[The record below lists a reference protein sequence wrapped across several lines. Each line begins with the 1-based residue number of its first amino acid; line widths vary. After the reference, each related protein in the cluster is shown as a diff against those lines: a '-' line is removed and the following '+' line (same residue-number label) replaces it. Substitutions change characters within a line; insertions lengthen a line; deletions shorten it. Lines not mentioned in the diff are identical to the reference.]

1 MHSLI
6 QDLQFTLRLIRKR
19 VGMAILV
26 LAALG
31 LGIGLNSAIFSAVNA
46 IILRPLP
53 IHDPDRVVW
62 LHSRVNQTGGQ
73 LGTSY
78 ADFLDWKAQSHLFES
93 MAAMYFFSATLSGQ
107 GPPEHIKVVG
117 ISPSGFD
124 VWGIQTAAGRNFTN
138 ADDAPGA
145 NRVVI
150 LTYAFW
156 QHKFGEN
163 PNILGRDLVLDDRQY
178 TIIGV
183 LQPTPIN
190 ALTYPD
196 VYVTNGPLL
205 NQPHIMER
213 DTRWF
218 FPLGRMK
225 PHVSIAQAQAEMDT
239 IASRLASQYPATT
252 KDMGIR
258 VESMTENLTSGN
270 GKPLLLLILASSL
283 MFLLAVLNVM
293 TIFLAGTLERAQE
306 LSVRSALGAPRSILV
321 RQLLLQAL
329 LFAIVGAGLG
339 LLFAKLALVYFLERF
354 PNAAQRF
361 HETNIDLRVIAVTV
375 AMTVCT
381 TLASTLAPAVY
392 AFRLKIGNELRG
404 EPGLFAANRR
414 RPVTRGILILAE
426 VAFAT
431 GLSLVAGLLIKSLY
445 QVEKVD
451 LGFNPHSVFS
461 FQITP
466 PLNRYKEPEKQLT
479 LYKAAVE
486 KLASLPAMQSVS
498 GISSLP
504 LTSQALVNSMDMD
517 SQSALFG
524 KPLLVEEESILPGFF
539 QVMRLP
545 VLEGRDFSNADR
557 QGTSPVVIVDDV
569 LAAKL
574 WPGQDP
580 LGKHL
585 RMALFTGEPGPWR
598 EVIGV
603 VKEIKHFGPERQV
616 KWMQVYVPQYQDPS
630 PTLSFLVNTTLS
642 NDAAKNAALKALQE
656 LDKDL
661 PVESFET
668 LDSYLNR
675 NYLSGRQVSLLLLTT
690 FAGIGI
696 LSAVFGIYGVVA
708 NAVTQRRREIAIR
721 MALGATPA
729 RTAILVS
736 RLGLLATTGG
746 ILIGSAI
753 VISLSRVLSSMLY
766 GVTPLDPTVYLL
778 SATLVILLAIAASI
792 IPVMRLFRLN
802 IQQILRQ

>member
-1 MHSLI
+1 MHPLI

-53 IHDPDRVVW
+53 IHEPDRVVW
-62 LHSRVNQTGGQ
+62 LHSRVNRTGGQ

-107 GPPEHIKVVG
+107 GTPKHIKVVG
-117 ISPSGFD
+117 ISASGFD
-124 VWGIQTAAGRNFTN
+124 VWGIQTASGRNFTN
-138 ADDAPGA
+138 ADDDPGA

-156 QHKFGEN
+156 QHQFGGD
-163 PNILGRDLVLDDRQY
+163 PSILGKDLVLDDRQY
-178 TIIGV
+178 TVIGV

-190 ALTYPD
+190 ALTYSD

-283 MFLLAVLNVM
+283 IFLLAVLNVM
-293 TIFLAGTLERAQE
+293 TIFLAAALERAQE
-306 LSVRSALGAPRSILV
+306 LSVRLALGSPRSTLL

-329 LFAIVGAGLG
+329 MFAVVGAGLG
-339 LLFAKLALVYFLERF
+339 LLFAKLGLVYFLDRF

-361 HETNIDLRVIAVTV
+361 HETNIDLRVIAVTL
-375 AMTVCT
+375 AMTLCT
-381 TLASTLAPAVY
+381 TLASTLVPALY
-392 AFRLKIGNELRG
+392 AFRLEIGNELRG
-404 EPGLFAANRR
+404 EPGSSNRR
-414 RPVTRGILILAE
+414 RSLPRGILILSE
-426 VAFAT
+426 VAFAS
-431 GLSLVAGLLIKSLY
+431 GLALVAGLLIKSLY
-445 QVEKVD
+445 EVEKVD
-451 LGFNPHSVFS
+451 LGFTPHNVLS

-466 PLNRYKEPEKQLT
+466 PLNRYKEPEKQSA
-479 LYKAAVE
+479 LYKAALE
-486 KLASLPAMQSVS
+486 KLGSLPSMQSVS

-504 LTSQALVNSMDMD
+504 LTSQALVNSMDPD
-517 SQSALFG
+517 SQSPLFG

-545 VLEGRDFSNADR
+545 VLEGRDFTNADR
-557 QGTSPVVIVDDV
+557 KDTSPVVILDDV

-574 WPGQDP
+574 WPGQSP

-630 PTLSFLVNTTLS
+630 PALSFVVNTALS
-642 NDAAKNAALKALQE
+642 NDAAKNAALKTLQE
-656 LDKDL
+656 LDRDL

-675 NYLSGRQVSLLLLTT
+675 NYLSGRHASLALLTA
-690 FAGIGI
+690 FAAIGI
-696 LSAVFGIYGVVA
+696 LSALFGIYGVVA

-721 MALGATPA
+721 MALGATPI
-729 RTAILVS
+729 RTAFLVS
-736 RLGLLATTGG
+736 RLGLFATIGG
-746 ILIGSAI
+746 VLIGSAI
-753 VISLSRVLSSMLY
+753 VISLSRLLSSMLY
-766 GVTPLDPTVYLL
+766 GVTALDPAIYIL
-778 SATLVILLAIAASI
+778 SATLVILLAIIASI
-792 IPVMRLFRLN
+792 VPLMRLFRFN

>member
-1 MHSLI
+1 MHPLI

-19 VGMAILV
+19 AGMTILV

-53 IHDPDRVVW
+53 IHEPDRVVW
-62 LHSRVNQTGGQ
+62 LHSRVNRTGGQ

-93 MAAMYFFSATLSGQ
+93 MAAMYFFSATLSGH
-107 GPPEHIKVVG
+107 GPPQHIKVVG
-117 ISPSGFD
+117 ISASGFD
-124 VWGIQTAAGRNFTN
+124 VWGIQTASGRNFTN
-138 ADDAPGA
+138 ADDDPGA

-156 QHKFGEN
+156 QHQFGGD
-163 PNILGRDLVLDDRQY
+163 PSILGKDLVLDDRQY
-178 TIIGV
+178 TVIGV

-190 ALTYPD
+190 VLTQSD

-205 NQPHIMER
+205 DQPHIMER

-283 MFLLAVLNVM
+283 IFLLAVLNVM
-293 TIFLAGTLERAQE
+293 TIFLAAALERAQE
-306 LSVRSALGAPRSILV
+306 LSVRLALGSPRSILL

-329 LFAIVGAGLG
+329 MFAIVGAGLG
-339 LLFAKLALVYFLERF
+339 LLFAKLGLVYFLDRF

-361 HETNIDLRVIAVTV
+361 HETNIDLRVIAVTL
-375 AMTVCT
+375 AMTLCT
-381 TLASTLAPAVY
+381 TLASTLVPALY

-404 EPGLFAANRR
+404 EPGSSNRR
-414 RPVTRGILILAE
+414 RSLPRGILILSE
-426 VAFAT
+426 VAFAS
-431 GLSLVAGLLIKSLY
+431 GLALVAGLLIKSLY
-445 QVEKVD
+445 EVEKVD
-451 LGFNPHSVFS
+451 LGFTPHNVLS

-466 PLNRYKEPEKQLT
+466 PLNRYKEPEKQST

-486 KLASLPAMQSVS
+486 KLGSLPAMQSVS

-504 LTSQALVNSMDMD
+504 LTSQALVNSMDPD
-517 SQSALFG
+517 SQSPLFG

-539 QVMRLP
+539 QVLRLP
-545 VLEGRDFSNADR
+545 VLQGRDFTNADR
-557 QGTSPVVIVDDV
+557 QGTSPVVVVDNV

-574 WPGQDP
+574 WPGQSP

-630 PTLSFLVNTTLS
+630 PAISFVVNTTLS

-656 LDKDL
+656 VDRDL

-668 LDSYLNR
+668 LDGYLNR
-675 NYLSGRQVSLLLLTT
+675 NYLSGRQASLTLLTA

-696 LSAVFGIYGVVA
+696 LSALFGIYGVVA

-721 MALGATPA
+721 MALGATPI
-729 RTAILVS
+729 RTAFLIT
-736 RLGLLATTGG
+736 RLGLFATMGG
-746 ILIGSAI
+746 ILIGSVI
-753 VISLSRVLSSMLY
+753 VISLSRVLSSTLY
-766 GVTPLDPTVYLL
+766 GVTALDPTIYIL
-778 SATLVILLAIAASI
+778 SATLVILLAIVASI
-792 IPVMRLFRLN
+792 VPLVRLFRFN

>member
-1 MHSLI
+1 
-6 QDLQFTLRLIRKR
+6 
-19 VGMAILV
+19 MAILV

-31 LGIGLNSAIFSAVNA
+31 LGIGLNTAIFSAVNA

-53 IHDPDRVVW
+53 IHEPDRVVW

-78 ADFLDWKAQSHLFES
+78 ADFLDWKAQSHLFDS

-107 GPPEHIKVVG
+107 GPPEHIKAVG
-117 ISPSGFD
+117 ISASGFE
-124 VWGIQTAAGRNFTN
+124 VWGIQTISGRNFTN
-138 ADDAPGA
+138 ADDEPGA

-150 LTYAFW
+150 LTHTFW
-156 QHKFGEN
+156 QHKFGGD
-163 PNILGRDLVLDDRQY
+163 PAILGKNLVLDDHQY

-190 ALTYPD
+190 ALNYSD

-218 FPLGRMK
+218 FPLARMK

-239 IASRLASQYPATT
+239 IASRLSFQYPATT

-283 MFLLAVLNVM
+283 IFLLAVLNVM
-293 TIFLAGTLERAQE
+293 TIFLAGALERAQE
-306 LSVRSALGAPRSILV
+306 LSVRLALGSPRSILL

-329 LFAIVGAGLG
+329 MFAIVGAGLG
-339 LLFAKLALVYFLERF
+339 LLFSKLGLVYFLDRF
-354 PNAAQRF
+354 PNAAQRL
-361 HETNIDLRVIAVTV
+361 HETNIDLRVIAVTL
-375 AMTVCT
+375 AMTLST
-381 TLASTLAPAVY
+381 TLASTLVPALY

-404 EPGLFAANRR
+404 EPGSSNRR
-414 RPVTRGILILAE
+414 RSLPRGILILSE
-426 VAFAT
+426 VAFAS
-431 GLSLVAGLLIKSLY
+431 GLALVAGLLLKSLY
-445 QVEKVD
+445 EVEKVD
-451 LGFNPHSVFS
+451 LGFNPHNVLS

-466 PLNRYKEPEKQLT
+466 PLNRYKEPEKQST
-479 LYKAAVE
+479 LYKAALE
-486 KLASLPAMQSVS
+486 KLGSLPAMQSVS

-504 LTSQALVNSMDMD
+504 LTSQALVNSMDPD
-517 SQSALFG
+517 SQSPLFG

-545 VLEGRDFSNADR
+545 VLQGRDFTNADR
-557 QGTSPVVIVDDV
+557 QRTSPVVVVDDV

-574 WPGQDP
+574 WPGQSP

-630 PTLSFLVNTTLS
+630 PVLSFVVNTTLS

-656 LDKDL
+656 VDRDL

-668 LDSYLNR
+668 LDGYLNR
-675 NYLSGRQVSLLLLTT
+675 NYLSGRQASLTLLTA

-696 LSAVFGIYGVVA
+696 LSALFGIYGVVA

-721 MALGATPA
+721 MALGATPI
-729 RTAILVS
+729 RTAFLIT
-736 RLGLLATTGG
+736 RLGLFATIGG
-746 ILIGSAI
+746 IVIGSVI

-766 GVTPLDPTVYLL
+766 GVTALDPTIYIL
-778 SATLVILLAIAASI
+778 SATLVILLAIVASI
-792 IPVMRLFRLN
+792 VPLVRLFRFN

>member
-1 MHSLI
+1 MHPLI

-19 VGMAILV
+19 AGMTILV

-53 IHDPDRVVW
+53 IHEPDRVVW
-62 LHSRVNQTGGQ
+62 LHSRVNRTGGQ

-107 GPPEHIKVVG
+107 GPPEHIKAVG
-117 ISPSGFD
+117 ISASGFD
-124 VWGIQTAAGRNFTN
+124 VWGIQTASGRNFTN
-138 ADDAPGA
+138 ADDEPGA

-156 QHKFGEN
+156 QHQFGGD
-163 PNILGRDLVLDDRQY
+163 PSILGKDLVLDDRQY
-178 TIIGV
+178 TVIGI

-190 ALTYPD
+190 ALTYSD

-239 IASRLASQYPATT
+239 ITSRLASQYPATT

-283 MFLLAVLNVM
+283 IFLLAVLNVM
-293 TIFLAGTLERAQE
+293 TIFLAAALERAQE
-306 LSVRSALGAPRSILV
+306 LSVRLALGSPRSILL

-329 LFAIVGAGLG
+329 MFAIVGAGLG
-339 LLFAKLALVYFLERF
+339 LLFAKLGLVYFLDRF

-361 HETNIDLRVIAVTV
+361 HETNIDLKVIAVTL
-375 AMTVCT
+375 AMTLCT
-381 TLASTLAPAVY
+381 TLASTLVPALY

-404 EPGLFAANRR
+404 EPGSSNRR
-414 RPVTRGILILAE
+414 RSLPRSILILSE
-426 VAFAT
+426 VAFAS
-431 GLSLVAGLLIKSLY
+431 GLALVAGLLIKSLY
-445 QVEKVD
+445 EVEKVD
-451 LGFNPHSVFS
+451 LGFNPHNVFS

-466 PLNRYKEPEKQLT
+466 PLNRYKEPEKQLR

-486 KLASLPAMQSVS
+486 KLGSLPAMQSVS

-504 LTSQALVNSMDMD
+504 LTSQALVNSVDTD
-517 SQSALFG
+517 SQSPLFG

-545 VLEGRDFSNADR
+545 VLEGHDFTNADR
-557 QGTSPVVIVDDV
+557 QGTSPVVVVDDA

-574 WPGQDP
+574 WPGQSP

-616 KWMQVYVPQYQDPS
+616 KWMQLYVPQYQDPS
-630 PTLSFLVNTTLS
+630 PALSFVVNTTLS
-642 NDAAKNAALKALQE
+642 SDAAKNAALRALQE
-656 LDKDL
+656 VDREL

-668 LDSYLNR
+668 LDGYLNR
-675 NYLSGRQVSLLLLTT
+675 NYLSGRQASLTLLTA

-696 LSAVFGIYGVVA
+696 LSALFGIYGVVA

-721 MALGATPA
+721 MALGATPI
-729 RTAILVS
+729 RTAFLVS
-736 RLGLLATTGG
+736 RLGLFATIGG
-746 ILIGSAI
+746 VLIGSVI

-766 GVTPLDPTVYLL
+766 GVTALDPTIYIL
-778 SATLVILLAIAASI
+778 SATLVILLAIIASI
-792 IPVMRLFRLN
+792 VPLMRLFRFN

>member
-19 VGMAILV
+19 AGMTILV

-53 IHDPDRVVW
+53 IHEPDRVVW
-62 LHSRVNQTGGQ
+62 LHSRVNRTGGQ

-107 GPPEHIKVVG
+107 GPPEHIKLVG
-117 ISPSGFD
+117 ISASGFD
-124 VWGIQTAAGRNFTN
+124 VWGIQTASGRNFTN
-138 ADDAPGA
+138 ADDEPGA

-156 QHKFGEN
+156 QHHFGGD
-163 PNILGRDLVLDDRQY
+163 PSILGKDLVLDDRQY
-178 TIIGV
+178 TVIGV

-190 ALTYPD
+190 ALMYSD

-225 PHVSIAQAQAEMDT
+225 PNISIAQAQAEMDT

-270 GKPLLLLILASSL
+270 GKPLLFLILASSL
-283 MFLLAVLNVM
+283 IFLLAVLNVM
-293 TIFLAGTLERAQE
+293 TIFLAGALERAQE
-306 LSVRSALGAPRSILV
+306 LSVRLALGSPRSILL

-329 LFAIVGAGLG
+329 MLAIVGTGLG
-339 LLFAKLALVYFLERF
+339 LLFAKLGLVYFLDRF

-361 HETNIDLRVIAVTV
+361 HETNIDLRVIAVTL
-375 AMTVCT
+375 AMTLCT
-381 TLASTLAPAVY
+381 TLASTLVPALY

-404 EPGLFAANRR
+404 EPGSSNRR
-414 RPVTRGILILAE
+414 GSLPRGILILSE
-426 VAFAT
+426 VAFAS
-431 GLSLVAGLLIKSLY
+431 GLALVAGLLIKSLY
-445 QVEKVD
+445 EVEKVD
-451 LGFNPHSVFS
+451 LGFNPHNVFS

-466 PLNRYKEPEKQLT
+466 PLNRYKEPEKQLS

-486 KLASLPAMQSVS
+486 KLGSLPAMQSVS

-504 LTSQALVNSMDMD
+504 LTSQALVNSMDPD
-517 SQSALFG
+517 SQSPLFG

-545 VLEGRDFSNADR
+545 IFQGRDFTNADR
-557 QGTSPVVIVDDV
+557 QGTSPVVLVDDV

-574 WPGQDP
+574 WPSQSP

-630 PTLSFLVNTTLS
+630 PALSFVVNTTLS

-656 LDKDL
+656 VDRDL

-668 LDSYLNR
+668 LDGYLNR
-675 NYLSGRQVSLLLLTT
+675 NYLSGRHASLTLLTA

-696 LSAVFGIYGVVA
+696 LSALSGIYGVVA

-721 MALGATPA
+721 MALGATPI
-729 RTAILVS
+729 RTAFLVS
-736 RLGLLATTGG
+736 RLGLLATIGG
-746 ILIGSAI
+746 VLIGSVI

-766 GVTPLDPTVYLL
+766 GVTALDPTIYIL
-778 SATLVILLAIAASI
+778 SATLVILLAIIASI
-792 IPVMRLFRLN
+792 VPLMRLFRFN

>member
-1 MHSLI
+1 
-6 QDLQFTLRLIRKR
+6 
-19 VGMAILV
+19 
-26 LAALG
+26 
-31 LGIGLNSAIFSAVNA
+31 VN
-46 IILRPLP
+46 R
-53 IHDPDRVVW
+53 
-62 LHSRVNQTGGQ
+62 TGGQ

-93 MAAMYFFSATLSGQ
+93 MAAMYFFSATLSRQ
-107 GPPEHIKVVG
+107 GPPQHIKVVG
-117 ISPSGFD
+117 ISASGFD
-124 VWGIQTAAGRNFTN
+124 VWGIQTASGRNFTN

-156 QHKFGEN
+156 QHQFGGD
-163 PNILGRDLVLDDRQY
+163 PSIVGKDLVLDDRQY
-178 TIIGV
+178 TVIGV

-190 ALTYPD
+190 VLTYSD

-205 NQPHIMER
+205 DQPHIMER

-239 IASRLASQYPATT
+239 IASRLASQYPSTT

-270 GKPLLLLILASSL
+270 SKPLLLLILASSL
-283 MFLLAVLNVM
+283 IFLLALLNVM
-293 TIFLAGTLERAQE
+293 TIFLAGALERAQE
-306 LSVRSALGAPRSILV
+306 LSVRLALGSPRSILL

-329 LFAIVGAGLG
+329 MFAIVGAIFG
-339 LLFAKLALVYFLERF
+339 LLFAKLGLVYFLDRF

-361 HETNIDLRVIAVTV
+361 HETNIDLRVIAVTL
-375 AMTVCT
+375 AMTLCT
-381 TLASTLAPAVY
+381 TLASTLIPALY

-404 EPGLFAANRR
+404 EPGSSNRR
-414 RPVTRGILILAE
+414 RSLPRGILILSE
-426 VAFAT
+426 VAFAS
-431 GLSLVAGLLIKSLY
+431 GLALVAGLLIKSFY
-445 QVEKVD
+445 EVQKVD
-451 LGFNPHSVFS
+451 LGFNPHNVFS

-466 PLNRYKEPEKQLT
+466 PLNRYKEPEKQLR

-486 KLASLPAMQSVS
+486 KLGSLPAMQSVS

-504 LTSQALVNSMDMD
+504 LTSQALVNSVDTD
-517 SQSALFG
+517 SQSPLFG

-545 VLEGRDFSNADR
+545 VLEGRDFTNADR
-557 QGTSPVVIVDDV
+557 QDTSPVVVVDDV

-574 WPGQDP
+574 WPGQSP

-630 PTLSFLVNTTLS
+630 PALSFVVNTTLS
-642 NDAAKNAALKALQE
+642 SDAAKSAALKALLE
-656 LDKDL
+656 VDRDL

-668 LDSYLNR
+668 LDGYLSR
-675 NYLSGRQVSLLLLTT
+675 NYLSGRHASLALLTA

-721 MALGATPA
+721 MALGATPI
-729 RTAILVS
+729 RTAFLVS
-736 RLGLLATTGG
+736 RLGLFATIGG
-746 ILIGSAI
+746 VLIGSVI
-753 VISLSRVLSSMLY
+753 VISLSRVISSMLY
-766 GVTPLDPTVYLL
+766 GVTALDPTIYML
-778 SATLVILLAIAASI
+778 SATLVILLAIIASI
-792 IPVMRLFRLN
+792 VPLMPLFRFN

>member
-1 MHSLI
+1 MHPLI

-19 VGMAILV
+19 AGMTLLV
-26 LAALG
+26 LATLG

-53 IHDPDRVVW
+53 IHEPDRVVW
-62 LHSRVNQTGGQ
+62 LHSRVNRTGGQ

-93 MAAMYFFSATLSGQ
+93 MAAMYFFSATLSGH
-107 GPPEHIKVVG
+107 GPPQHIKVVG
-117 ISPSGFD
+117 ISASGFD
-124 VWGIQTAAGRNFTN
+124 VWGIQTASGRNFTN
-138 ADDAPGA
+138 ADDDPGA

-156 QHKFGEN
+156 QHQFGGD
-163 PNILGRDLVLDDRQY
+163 PSILGKDLVLDDRQY
-178 TIIGV
+178 TVIGV

-190 ALTYPD
+190 VLTSSD

-205 NQPHIMER
+205 DQPQIMER

-283 MFLLAVLNVM
+283 IFLLAVLNVM
-293 TIFLAGTLERAQE
+293 TIFIAAVLERAQE
-306 LSVRSALGAPRSILV
+306 LSVRLALGSPRSILL

-329 LFAIVGAGLG
+329 MFAIVGAGLG
-339 LLFAKLALVYFLERF
+339 LLFAKLGLVYFLNRF

-361 HETNIDLRVIAVTV
+361 HETNIDLRVIAVTL
-375 AMTVCT
+375 AMTLCT
-381 TLASTLAPAVY
+381 TLASTLVPALY

-404 EPGLFAANRR
+404 EPGSSNRR
-414 RPVTRGILILAE
+414 RSLPRGILILGE
-426 VAFAT
+426 VAFAS
-431 GLSLVAGLLIKSLY
+431 GLALVAGLLIKSLY
-445 QVEKVD
+445 EVEKVD
-451 LGFNPHSVFS
+451 LGFDPHNVFS

-466 PLNRYKEPEKQLT
+466 PLNRYKEPEKQSI
-479 LYKAAVE
+479 LYKAALE
-486 KLASLPAMQSVS
+486 KLGSLPAMQSVS

-504 LTSQALVNSMDMD
+504 LTSQALVNSMDPD
-517 SQSALFG
+517 SQSPLFG

-545 VLEGRDFSNADR
+545 VLQGRDFTNADR
-557 QGTSPVVIVDDV
+557 HDTSPVVVVDDV
-569 LAAKL
+569 LAVKL
-574 WPGQDP
+574 WPGQTP

-630 PTLSFLVNTTLS
+630 PALSFVVNTTLA
-642 NDAAKNAALKALQE
+642 NDAAKNTALKALQE
-656 LDKDL
+656 VDRDL

-668 LDSYLNR
+668 LDGYLNR
-675 NYLSGRQVSLLLLTT
+675 NYLSGRQASLTLLTA

-696 LSAVFGIYGVVA
+696 LSALFGIYGVVA

-721 MALGATPA
+721 MALGATPI
-729 RTAILVS
+729 RTAFLVS
-736 RLGLLATTGG
+736 RLGLFATMGG
-746 ILIGSAI
+746 VLIGSVI

-766 GVTPLDPTVYLL
+766 GVTALDPTIYIL
-778 SATLVILLAIAASI
+778 SATLVILLATIASI
-792 IPVMRLFRLN
+792 VPLIRLFRFN

>member
-19 VGMAILV
+19 AGMTILV

-53 IHDPDRVVW
+53 IHEPDRVVW
-62 LHSRVNQTGGQ
+62 LHSRVNRTGGQ

-107 GPPEHIKVVG
+107 GAPQHIKVVG
-117 ISPSGFD
+117 ISASGFD
-124 VWGIQTAAGRNFTN
+124 VWGIQTAYGRNFTN
-138 ADDAPGA
+138 ADDDPGA

-150 LTYAFW
+150 LTHAFW
-156 QHKFGEN
+156 QHQFGGD
-163 PNILGRDLVLDDRQY
+163 PSILGKDLVLDDRQY
-178 TIIGV
+178 TVIGV

-190 ALTYPD
+190 VLTQSD

-205 NQPHIMER
+205 DQPHIMER

-218 FPLGRMK
+218 FPVGRMK
-225 PHVSIAQAQAEMDT
+225 PQVTIAQAQAEMDT

-252 KDMGIR
+252 TDMGIR
-258 VESMTENLTSGN
+258 VESMTENLTGN

-283 MFLLAVLNVM
+283 IFLLAVLNVM
-293 TIFLAGTLERAQE
+293 TIFLAGALERAQE
-306 LSVRSALGAPRSILV
+306 LSVRLALGSPRSILL

-329 LFAIVGAGLG
+329 MFAIVGAGLG
-339 LLFAKLALVYFLERF
+339 LLLAKLGLVYFLDRF

-361 HETNIDLRVIAVTV
+361 HETNIDLRVIAVTL
-375 AMTVCT
+375 AMTLCT
-381 TLASTLAPAVY
+381 TLASTLVPALY

-404 EPGLFAANRR
+404 EPGSSNRR
-414 RPVTRGILILAE
+414 RALPRGILILSE
-426 VAFAT
+426 VAFAS
-431 GLSLVAGLLIKSLY
+431 GLALVAGLLIKSLY
-445 QVEKVD
+445 EVEKVD
-451 LGFNPHSVFS
+451 LGFTPHNVLS

-466 PLNRYKEPEKQLT
+466 PLNRYKEPEKQST
-479 LYKAAVE
+479 LYKAALE
-486 KLASLPAMQSVS
+486 KLGSLPAMQSVS

-504 LTSQALVNSMDMD
+504 LTSQALVNSMDPD
-517 SQSALFG
+517 SQSPLFG
-524 KPLLVEEESILPGFF
+524 KPLLVEEESTLPGFF

-545 VLEGRDFSNADR
+545 VLEGRDFTNADR
-557 QGTSPVVIVDDV
+557 QGTSPVVVVDDV

-574 WPGQDP
+574 WPGQSP

-630 PTLSFLVNTTLS
+630 PALSFVVNTTLS
-642 NDAAKNAALKALQE
+642 NDAAKNAALEALQE
-656 LDKDL
+656 VDKDL

-668 LDSYLNR
+668 LDGYLNR
-675 NYLSGRQVSLLLLTT
+675 NYLSGRQASLTLLTA

-696 LSAVFGIYGVVA
+696 LSALFGIYGVVA

-721 MALGATPA
+721 MALGATPI
-729 RTAILVS
+729 RTAFLVS
-736 RLGLLATTGG
+736 RLGLFATIGG
-746 ILIGSAI
+746 ILIGSVI

-766 GVTPLDPTVYLL
+766 GVTALDPTIYIL
-778 SATLVILLAIAASI
+778 SATLVILLAIIASI
-792 IPVMRLFRLN
+792 VPLMRLFRFN